1 MSGYEEIS
9 YSKQHKKQK
18 NMLFFKQRQTN
29 YFQIANCAL
38 MSAVYILL
46 SCRCSFDR

>member
-29 YFQIANCAL
+29 NIFKSL
-38 MSAVYILL
+38 TV
-46 SCRCSFDR
+46 R